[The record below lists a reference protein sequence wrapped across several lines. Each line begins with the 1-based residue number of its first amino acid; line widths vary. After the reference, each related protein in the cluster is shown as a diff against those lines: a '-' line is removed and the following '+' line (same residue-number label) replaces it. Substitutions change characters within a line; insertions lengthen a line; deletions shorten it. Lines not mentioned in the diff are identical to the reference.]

1 MKEKR
6 LTGTIKYWNGRKG
19 FGFLETEG
27 QEKQVFVHIK
37 AFTIRKTKPIIGQV
51 VTYTL
56 SVDNQD
62 RTRADNVLYEGEVA
76 PASSEEK
83 EENTSSSLPFIIG
96 AALVV
101 AIVGYLIAKAV
112 ISFS

>member
-27 QEKQVFVHIK
+27 QEKQIFVHIK

-56 SVDNQD
+56 SVDNQE

-76 PASSEEK
+76 PESSEEQEK
-83 EENTSSSLPFIIG
+83 SSSSPLAFIVI

-101 AIVGYLIAKAV
+101 AAVGYLIAEAV

>member
-1 MKEKR
+1 MKEER

-37 AFTIRKTKPIIGQV
+37 AFTIRKNKPLIGQE

-56 SVDNQD
+56 SVDNQG
-62 RTRADNVLYEGEVA
+62 RTRADNVLYKGEIA
-76 PASSEEK
+76 PGTVKEK
-83 EENTSSSLPFIIG
+83 EKSDFSFLLYIIIAG
-96 AALVV
+96 L
-101 AIVGYLIAKAV
+101 IVSGIAYLISKAV
-112 ISFS
+112 SFD

>member
-37 AFTIRKTKPIIGQV
+37 AFTVRKNKPQIGQA
-51 VTYTL
+51 VTYL
-56 SVDNQD
+56 
-62 RTRADNVLYEGEVA
+62 L
-76 PASSEEK
+76 
-83 EENTSSSLPFIIG
+83 
-96 AALVV
+96 
-101 AIVGYLIAKAV
+101 
-112 ISFS
+112 